1 MATAAQKRRVHKHKS
16 KEAKDK
22 RGNENAQAKVFTY
35 EWKGLN
41 RDGQKTSGELRGTSV
56 LEIKTQLKAQGV
68 NPKVVRKKSASLFK
82 SDPKIKPMDIA
93 MVTRQIATMLTAGV
107 PLVTT
112 IEMLG
117 RGHEKPKMRTLL
129 GTIVND
135 IQSGIPL
142 SDALRPHRQYFDD
155 LYVDLVAAGEHSGS
169 LDLVFD
175 RIATYKEK
183 AEALKSKIKKA
194 MFYPAAVVV
203 VAIAVTTLLL
213 LFVVPQFEEIFA
225 GFGAELPAF
234 TQLIINI
241 SEGLQA
247 SWYYFLA
254 AIIIAVIAFKQ
265 AHLRSQEFRDQID
278 TLVLKIPAIG
288 DILHKGAMA
297 RFARTLATTFAAGV
311 PLIDGLESAAGAS
324 GNAVYRKALLKIRAE
339 VMSGMQMNVAMR
351 TTGLFPDMLIQ
362 MVMIGEE
369 SGSLDNMLNKV
380 ANIYEMQVD
389 DAVDGLSSL
398 IEPIMMVVIGGLV
411 GGLIV
416 GMYLPIFQM
425 GQVVG

>member
-1 MATAAQKRRVHKHKS
+1 MATATTVKKPRANKNDKKS
-16 KEAKDK
+16 QPKI
-22 RGNENAQAKVFTY
+22 FTF

-41 RDGQKTSGELRGTSV
+41 RDGKKTGGELKGTTV
-56 LEIKTQLKAQGV
+56 AEIKSQLKQQGV
-68 NPKVVRKKSASLFK
+68 NPKVVRKKASPLF
-82 SDPKIKPMDIA
+82 SRNPDIKAMDIA
-93 MVTRQIATMLTAGV
+93 MVTRQIATMLAAGV

-117 RGHEKPKMRTLL
+117 RGHEKQKMRELL
-129 GTIVND
+129 GTVLSE

-142 SDALRPHRQYFDD
+142 SDSLRPHRRYFDD

-169 LDLVFD
+169 LDAVFD
-175 RIATYKEK
+175 RIATYREK
-183 AEALKSKIKKA
+183 AEQLKSKIKKA

-203 VAIAVTTLLL
+203 VAILVTTLLL
-213 LFVVPQFEEIFA
+213 LFVVPQFEEIFNS
-225 GFGAELPAF
+225 FGAELPAF
-234 TQLIINI
+234 TQFIIGI
-241 SEGLQA
+241 SRFLQS
-247 SWYYFLA
+247 SWYIFFA
-254 AIIIAVIAFKQ
+254 AIVISIWLFIR
-265 AHLRSQEFRDQID
+265 AHRNSQVVRDRVD
-278 TLVLKIPAIG
+278 ELVLKIPVIG
-288 DILHKGAMA
+288 NILHKAAMA
-297 RFARTLATTFAAGV
+297 RFSRTLATTFAAGV
-311 PLIDGLESAAGAS
+311 PLIDGMESAAGAS
-324 GNAVYRKALLKIRAE
+324 GNAVYRKALLKVRQE
-339 VMSGMQMNVAMR
+339 VMAGMQMNVAMR

-398 IEPIMMVVIGGLV
+398 IEPIMMVVIGTLV

-425 GQVVG
+425 GNVVG

>member
-1 MATAAQKRRVHKHKS
+1 MATATASKKTNKKTAKAQP
-16 KEAKDK
+16 
-22 RGNENAQAKVFTY
+22 KVFTY

-41 RDGQKTSGELRGTSV
+41 RDGKKTSGELRGATV
-56 LEIKTQLKAQGV
+56 AEIKSQLKSQGV
-68 NPKVVRKKSASLFK
+68 NPKSVKKKATSIFK
-82 SDPKIKPMDIA
+82 LSDPKITAMDIA
-93 MVTRQIATMLTAGV
+93 MVTRQIATMLQAGV

-117 RGHEKPKMRTLL
+117 RGHEKVKMRELL
-129 GTIVND
+129 GTILTEV
-135 IQSGIPL
+135 QSGIPL

-169 LDLVFD
+169 LDAVFE
-175 RIATYKEK
+175 RVALYKEK

-203 VAIAVTTLLL
+203 VAIGVTTLLL
-213 LFVVPQFEEIFA
+213 LFVVPQFQEIFN

-234 TQLIINI
+234 TQMVIGI
-241 SEGLQA
+241 SEALQA
-247 SWYYFLA
+247 SWYIFA
-254 AIIIAVIAFKQ
+254 IAIITAVFVFKRAHRHSQ
-265 AHLRSQEFRDQID
+265 AFRDKVDALI
-278 TLVLKIPAIG
+278 LKVPAVG
-288 DILHKGAMA
+288 PILHKAAMA

-324 GNAVYRKALLKIRAE
+324 GNAIYRNALLKVRSE

-398 IEPIMMVVIGGLV
+398 IEPIMMVVIGTLV

-416 GMYLPIFQM
+416 AMYLPIFQM

>member
-1 MATAAQKRRVHKHKS
+1 MALASKKKVHKHKQS
-16 KEAKDK
+16 NKTIQKSQPK
-22 RGNENAQAKVFTY
+22 IYTF
-35 EWKGLN
+35 EWKGTN
-41 RDGQKTSGELRGTSV
+41 RDGQKTAGELRGASIT
-56 LEIKTQLKAQGV
+56 EIKSQLKSQGV
-68 NPKVVRKKSASLFK
+68 NPKLVRKKSAPLFK
-82 SDPKIKPMDIA
+82 SEKKINAMDIA

-112 IEMLG
+112 LELLG
-117 RGHEKPKMRTLL
+117 KGHEKVKMRELL
-129 GTIVND
+129 GAIVND
-135 IQSGIPL
+135 VQSGIPL
-142 SDALRPHRQYFDD
+142 SDALRPHRLYFDE

-169 LDLVFD
+169 LDIVFD
-175 RIATYKEK
+175 RIATYREK

-203 VAIAVTTLLL
+203 VAIGVTALLL
-213 LFVVPQFEEIFA
+213 LAVVPQFEEIFA

-234 TQLIINI
+234 TQLIINL
-241 SEGLQA
+241 SRWLQS
-247 SWYYFLA
+247 SWYFF
-254 AIIIAVIAFKQ
+254 AIGIVVSGYMFVKT
-265 AHLRSQEFRDQID
+265 HRNSQKFRDQVD
-278 TLVLKIPAIG
+278 AFVLKIPAIG
-288 DILHKGAMA
+288 PILHKGAMA

-324 GNAVYRKALLKIRAE
+324 GNAVYRDAVMKIRAE

-380 ANIYEMQVD
+380 SNIYEMQVD

-398 IEPIMMVVIGGLV
+398 IEPIMMVVIGILV

-416 GMYLPIFQM
+416 GMYLPIFQL
-425 GQVVG
+425 GKVVG

>member
-1 MATAAQKRRVHKHKS
+1 MNTAVAGKS
-16 KEAKDK
+16 KSRKK
-22 RGNENAQAKVFTY
+22 SPKNQPKIYTY

-41 RDGQKTSGELRGTSV
+41 RDGRKSAGEFRGSSV
-56 LEIKTQLKAQGV
+56 MEVRSQLKLQGIS
-68 NPKVVRKKSASLFK
+68 PKSVRKKSAPLFK
-82 SDPKIKPMDIA
+82 SEKKINAMDIA
-93 MVTRQIATMLTAGV
+93 MVTRQIATMLAAGV

-112 IEMLG
+112 LELLG
-117 RGHEKPKMRTLL
+117 RGHEKPKMRALL
-129 GTIVND
+129 TNIVAEV
-135 IQSGIPL
+135 QSGVPL
-142 SDALRPHRQYFDD
+142 SDALRPQRQYFDD
-155 LYVDLVAAGEHSGS
+155 LYVDLVAAGEHSGA
-169 LDLVFD
+169 LDQVFD

-203 VAIAVTTLLL
+203 VAIGVTALLL
-213 LFVVPQFEEIFA
+213 LMVVPQFEEIFK

-241 SEGLQA
+241 SKALQA
-247 SWYYFLA
+247 TWYFFA
-254 AIIIAVIAFKQ
+254 AGIIAAVWTFRRAHRNAQ
-265 AHLRSQEFRDQID
+265 AVRDRTDELI
-278 TLVLKIPAIG
+278 LKTPAIG
-288 DILHKGAMA
+288 DILHKAAMA

-324 GNAVYRKALLKIRAE
+324 GNAVYRNALLKIRQD
-339 VMSGMQMNVAMR
+339 VMAGMQMNVAMR
-351 TTGLFPDMLIQ
+351 TTKLFPDMLIQ

-369 SGSLDNMLNKV
+369 SGSLDNMLNKI

-398 IEPIMMVVIGGLV
+398 IEPIMMVVIGTLV

-425 GQVVG
+425 GNVVG

>member
-1 MATAAQKRRVHKHKS
+1 MATATTARKPRANKNDKKS
-16 KEAKDK
+16 QPKIYT
-22 RGNENAQAKVFTY
+22 F

-41 RDGQKTSGELRGTSV
+41 RDGKKTGGELKGTTV
-56 LEIKTQLKAQGV
+56 AEIKSQLKQQGV
-68 NPKVVRKKSASLFK
+68 NPKVVRKKASPLF
-82 SDPKIKPMDIA
+82 SRNPDIKAMDIA
-93 MVTRQIATMLTAGV
+93 MVTRQIATMLAAGV

-117 RGHEKPKMRTLL
+117 RGHEKQKMRELL
-129 GTIVND
+129 GTVLSE

-142 SDALRPHRQYFDD
+142 SDSLRPHRRYFDD

-169 LDLVFD
+169 LDAVFD
-175 RIATYKEK
+175 RIATYREK
-183 AEALKSKIKKA
+183 AEQLKSKIKKA

-203 VAIAVTTLLL
+203 VAILVTTLLL
-213 LFVVPQFEEIFA
+213 LFVVPQFEEIFK

-234 TQLIINI
+234 TQMIVGI
-241 SEGLQA
+241 SRFLQS
-247 SWYYFLA
+247 SWYIFFF
-254 AIIIAVIAFKQ
+254 AIVISIWLFVR
-265 AHLRSQEFRDQID
+265 AHRNSQVVRDRVD
-278 TLVLKIPAIG
+278 ELVLKIPVIG
-288 DILHKGAMA
+288 NILHKAAMA
-297 RFARTLATTFAAGV
+297 RFSRTLATTFAAGV
-311 PLIDGLESAAGAS
+311 PLIDGMESAAGAS
-324 GNAVYRKALLKIRAE
+324 GNAVYRKALLKVRQE
-339 VMSGMQMNVAMR
+339 VMAGMQMNVAMR

-398 IEPIMMVVIGGLV
+398 IEPIMMVVIGTLV

-425 GQVVG
+425 GNIVG

>member
-1 MATAAQKRRVHKHKS
+1 MATAAAS
-16 KEAKDK
+16 KTKK
-22 RGNENAQAKVFTY
+22 PTVKQAPKVYNF
-35 EWKGLN
+35 EWKGMN
-41 RDGQKTSGELRGTSV
+41 RDGKKSSGELRGASV
-56 LEIKTQLKAQGV
+56 AEIKTLLKNQGI
-68 NPKVVRKKSASLFK
+68 NPKVVRKKSDGLFGK
-82 SDPKIKPMDIA
+82 SNKKITAMDIA

-112 IEMLG
+112 IDILG
-117 RGHEKPKMRTLL
+117 KGHEKPKMRELL
-129 GTIVND
+129 GTILND
-135 IQSGIPL
+135 IQAGIPL
-142 SDALRPHRQYFDD
+142 SDALRPHRIYFDD
-155 LYVDLVAAGEHSGS
+155 LYVDLVAAGEHSGA
-169 LDLVFD
+169 LDTVFD

-213 LFVVPQFEEIFA
+213 LFVVPQFEEIFK

-234 TQLIINI
+234 TQMIINL
-241 SEGLQA
+241 SRFLQS
-247 SWYYFLA
+247 SWYFFVITIVA
-254 AIIIAVIAFKQ
+254 AIWLYVRAHRNSQAVRDRQ
-265 AHLRSQEFRDQID
+265 DEF
-278 TLVLKIPAIG
+278 VLKIPVIG
-288 DILHKGAMA
+288 EILHKAAMA

-311 PLIDGLESAAGAS
+311 PLIDGMESAAGAS
-324 GNAVYRKALLKIRAE
+324 GNAVYRKALLKIRTE
-339 VMSGMQMNVAMR
+339 VMAGMQMNVAMR
-351 TTGLFPDMLIQ
+351 TVNLFPDMLIQ

-369 SGSLDNMLNKV
+369 SGSLDNMLNKI

-398 IEPIMMVVIGGLV
+398 IEPIMMVVIGTLV

-425 GQVVG
+425 GNVVG

>member
-1 MATAAQKRRVHKHKS
+1 MATATTVKKPRANKNDKKS
-16 KEAKDK
+16 QPKIYT
-22 RGNENAQAKVFTY
+22 F

-41 RDGQKTSGELRGTSV
+41 RDGKKTGGELKGTTV
-56 LEIKTQLKAQGV
+56 AEIKSQLKQQGV
-68 NPKVVRKKSASLFK
+68 NPKVVRKKASPLF
-82 SDPKIKPMDIA
+82 SRNPDIKAMDIA
-93 MVTRQIATMLTAGV
+93 MVTRQIATMLAAGV

-117 RGHEKPKMRTLL
+117 RGHEKQKMRELL
-129 GTIVND
+129 GTVLSE

-142 SDALRPHRQYFDD
+142 SDSLRPHRRYFDD

-169 LDLVFD
+169 LDAVFD
-175 RIATYKEK
+175 RIATYREK
-183 AEALKSKIKKA
+183 AEQLKSKIKKA

-203 VAIAVTTLLL
+203 VAILVTTLLL
-213 LFVVPQFEEIFA
+213 LFVVPQFEEIFNS
-225 GFGAELPAF
+225 FGAELPAF
-234 TQLIINI
+234 TQFIIGI
-241 SEGLQA
+241 SRFLQS
-247 SWYYFLA
+247 SWYIFFA
-254 AIIIAVIAFKQ
+254 AIVISIWLFIR
-265 AHLRSQEFRDQID
+265 AHRNSQVVRDRVD
-278 TLVLKIPAIG
+278 ELVLKIPVIG
-288 DILHKGAMA
+288 NILHKAAMA
-297 RFARTLATTFAAGV
+297 RFSRTLATTFAAGV
-311 PLIDGLESAAGAS
+311 PLIDGMESAAGAS
-324 GNAVYRKALLKIRAE
+324 GNAVYRKALLKVRQE
-339 VMSGMQMNVAMR
+339 VMAGMQMNVAMR

-398 IEPIMMVVIGGLV
+398 IEPIMMVVIGTLV

-425 GQVVG
+425 GNVVG

>member
-1 MATAAQKRRVHKHKS
+1 MATATTVKKPRANKNEKKS
-16 KEAKDK
+16 QPKIYT
-22 RGNENAQAKVFTY
+22 F

-41 RDGQKTSGELRGTSV
+41 RDGKKTGGELKGTTV
-56 LEIKTQLKAQGV
+56 AEIKSQLKQQGV
-68 NPKVVRKKSASLFK
+68 NPKVVRKKASPLF
-82 SDPKIKPMDIA
+82 SRNPDIKAMDIA
-93 MVTRQIATMLTAGV
+93 MVTRQIATMLAAGV

-117 RGHEKPKMRTLL
+117 RGHEKQKMRELL
-129 GTIVND
+129 GTVLSE

-142 SDALRPHRQYFDD
+142 SDSLRPHRRYFDD

-169 LDLVFD
+169 LDAVFD
-175 RIATYKEK
+175 RIATYREK
-183 AEALKSKIKKA
+183 AEQLKSKIKKA

-203 VAIAVTTLLL
+203 VAILVTTLLL
-213 LFVVPQFEEIFA
+213 LFVVPQFEEIFNS
-225 GFGAELPAF
+225 FGAELPAF
-234 TQLIINI
+234 TQFIIGI
-241 SEGLQA
+241 SRFLQS
-247 SWYYFLA
+247 SWYIFFA
-254 AIIIAVIAFKQ
+254 AIVISIWLFIR
-265 AHLRSQEFRDQID
+265 AHRNSQVVRDRVD
-278 TLVLKIPAIG
+278 ELVLRIPVIG
-288 DILHKGAMA
+288 NILHKAAMA
-297 RFARTLATTFAAGV
+297 RFSRTLATTFAAGV
-311 PLIDGLESAAGAS
+311 PLIDGMESAAGAS
-324 GNAVYRKALLKIRAE
+324 GNAVYRKALLKVRQE
-339 VMSGMQMNVAMR
+339 VMAGMQMNVAMR

-398 IEPIMMVVIGGLV
+398 IEPIMMVVIGTLV

-425 GQVVG
+425 GNVVG

>member
-1 MATAAQKRRVHKHKS
+1 MATATASKTKKPTTKS
-16 KEAKDK
+16 
-22 RGNENAQAKVFTY
+22 QPKVYNF

-41 RDGQKTSGELRGTSV
+41 RDGKKSSGELRGSSV
-56 LEIKTQLKAQGV
+56 AEIKTLLKTQGI
-68 NPKVVRKKSASLFK
+68 NPKVVRRKSEGLFGKGNKKINA
-82 SDPKIKPMDIA
+82 MDIA
-93 MVTRQIATMLTAGV
+93 MITRQIATMLTAGV

-112 IEMLG
+112 IDILG
-117 RGHEKPKMRTLL
+117 KGHEKPKMRELL
-129 GTIVND
+129 GTILND
-135 IQSGIPL
+135 IQAGIPL
-142 SDALRPHRQYFDD
+142 SDSLRPHRAYFDD

-169 LDLVFD
+169 LDAVFD

-213 LFVVPQFEEIFA
+213 LFVVPQFEEIFK

-234 TQLIINI
+234 TQMIIDI
-241 SEGLQA
+241 SRFLQS
-247 SWYYFLA
+247 SWYFFLI
-254 AIIIAVIAFKQ
+254 AIVSVIWLYIRAHRNSQAVRDRQ
-265 AHLRSQEFRDQID
+265 DEF
-278 TLVLKIPAIG
+278 VLKIPVIG
-288 DILHKGAMA
+288 DILHKAAMA

-311 PLIDGLESAAGAS
+311 PLIDGMESAAGAS
-324 GNAVYRKALLKIRAE
+324 GNAVYRKALLKIRTEIMA
-339 VMSGMQMNVAMR
+339 GMQMNVAMR
-351 TTGLFPDMLIQ
+351 TVNLFPDMLIQ

-369 SGSLDNMLNKV
+369 SGSLDNMLNKI
-380 ANIYEMQVD
+380 ANIFEMQVD

-398 IEPIMMVVIGGLV
+398 IEPVMMVVIGTLV

-425 GQVVG
+425 GNVVG

>member
-1 MATAAQKRRVHKHKS
+1 MATATATKSKKSAQKL
-16 KEAKDK
+16 
-22 RGNENAQAKVFTY
+22 QPKVYTFD
-35 EWKGLN
+35 WKGVN
-41 RDGQKTSGELRGTSV
+41 RDGKKSSGELRGTTV
-56 LEIKTQLKAQGV
+56 AEIKTQLKNQGIT
-68 NPKVVRKKSASLFK
+68 PKTVKRKSEGLFGPGNK
-82 SDPKIKPMDIA
+82 KITAMDIA
-93 MVTRQIATMLTAGV
+93 MITRQIATMLSSGV

-112 IEMLG
+112 IEILG

-129 GTIVND
+129 GTILTD

-169 LDLVFD
+169 LDAVFD
-175 RIATYKEK
+175 RIATYREK

-203 VAIAVTTLLL
+203 VAIAVTALLL
-213 LFVVPQFEEIFA
+213 IFVVPQFEEIFK

-234 TQLIINI
+234 TQLIVNI
-241 SEGLQA
+241 SRFLQS
-247 SWYYFLA
+247 SWYIFFTGIVVAIFLF
-254 AIIIAVIAFKQ
+254 IR
-265 AHLRSQEFRDQID
+265 AHRNSQLFRDKVDEAI
-278 TLVLKIPAIG
+278 LKIPVIG
-288 DILHKGAMA
+288 EILHKAAMA

-311 PLIDGLESAAGAS
+311 PLIDGMESAAGAS
-324 GNAVYRKALLKIRAE
+324 GNAVYRKALLKIRTEIMA
-339 VMSGMQMNVAMR
+339 GMQMNVAMR
-351 TTGLFPDMLIQ
+351 TVNLFPDMLIQ

-398 IEPIMMVVIGGLV
+398 IEPVMMVVIGGLV
-411 GGLIV
+411 GSLIV
-416 GMYLPIFQM
+416 GMYLPIFNL
-425 GQVVG
+425 GNVVG

>member
-1 MATAAQKRRVHKHKS
+1 MATATATKKATRAKKLEKKS
-16 KEAKDK
+16 
-22 RGNENAQAKVFTY
+22 QPKVYTF

-41 RDGQKTSGELRGTSV
+41 RDGKKTGGELKGTTVADVKS
-56 LEIKTQLKAQGV
+56 QLKVQGV
-68 NPKVVRKKSASLFK
+68 NPKTVRKKASPMFS

-93 MVTRQIATMLTAGV
+93 MVTRQIATMLAAGV

-117 RGHEKPKMRTLL
+117 RGHEKPKMRELL
-129 GTIVND
+129 GTILSE

-142 SDALRPHRQYFDD
+142 SDALRPHRRYFDD

-169 LDLVFD
+169 LDAVFD
-175 RIATYKEK
+175 RIATYREK
-183 AEALKSKIKKA
+183 TEALKSKIKKA

-213 LFVVPQFEEIFA
+213 LFVVPQFEDIFSS
-225 GFGAELPAF
+225 FGAELPAF
-234 TQLIINI
+234 TQLIVGI
-241 SEGLQA
+241 SRWLQS
-247 SWYYFLA
+247 SWYFFVVGIVVSIWLF
-254 AIIIAVIAFKQ
+254 VR
-265 AHLRSQEFRDQID
+265 AHRNSQIFRDKID
-278 TLVLKIPAIG
+278 TLILKIPVIG
-288 DILHKGAMA
+288 EILHKSSMA
-297 RFARTLATTFAAGV
+297 RFSRTLATTFAAGV
-311 PLIDGLESAAGAS
+311 PLIDGMESAAGAS
-324 GNAVYRKALLKIRAE
+324 GNAVYRKALLKVRQE
-339 VMSGMQMNVAMR
+339 VMAGMQMNVAMR

-389 DAVDGLSSL
+389 DAVDALSSL
-398 IEPIMMVVIGGLV
+398 IEPIMMVVIGTLV

-425 GQVVG
+425 GNVVGG

>member
-1 MATAAQKRRVHKHKS
+1 MATATTLKKPRAKKTEQKGQPKIYT
-16 KEAKDK
+16 
-22 RGNENAQAKVFTY
+22 F
-35 EWKGLN
+35 EWKGVN
-41 RDGQKTSGELRGTSV
+41 RDGAKTGGELKGATV
-56 LEIKTQLKAQGV
+56 AEIKSQLKSQGV
-68 NPKVVRKKSASLFK
+68 NPKVVHKKASPLFARNP
-82 SDPKIKPMDIA
+82 DIKPMDIA
-93 MVTRQIATMLTAGV
+93 MVTRQIATMLAAGV

-117 RGHEKPKMRTLL
+117 RGHEKLKMRELL
-129 GTIVND
+129 GTVLSE

-142 SDALRPHRQYFDD
+142 SDALRPHRRYFDD

-169 LDLVFD
+169 LDAVFD
-175 RIATYKEK
+175 RIATYREK
-183 AEALKSKIKKA
+183 AEQLKSKIKKA

-203 VAIAVTTLLL
+203 VAVAVTVLLL
-213 LFVVPQFEEIFA
+213 LFVVPQFEEIFK

-234 TQLIINI
+234 TQLIIGI
-241 SEGLQA
+241 SRFLQS
-247 SWYYFLA
+247 SWYIFFA
-254 AIIIAVIAFKQ
+254 AIVISIWLFVRAHRNSQAV
-265 AHLRSQEFRDQID
+265 RDRVD
-278 TLVLKIPAIG
+278 ELVLKIPVIG
-288 DILHKGAMA
+288 EILHKAAMA
-297 RFARTLATTFAAGV
+297 RFSRTLATTFAAGV
-311 PLIDGLESAAGAS
+311 PLIDGMESAAGAS
-324 GNAVYRKALLKIRAE
+324 GNAVYRKALLKVRQE
-339 VMSGMQMNVAMR
+339 VMAGMQMNVAMR

-398 IEPIMMVVIGGLV
+398 IEPIMMVVIGTLV

-425 GQVVG
+425 GNVVG

>member
-1 MATAAQKRRVHKHKS
+1 MATATATKKS
-16 KEAKDK
+16 KSKKSTAK
-22 RGNENAQAKVFTY
+22 AQPKVYTF

-41 RDGQKTSGELRGTSV
+41 RNGEKTSGELRGTTIT
-56 LEIKTQLKAQGV
+56 EIKSQLKSQGV
-68 NPKVVRKKSASLFK
+68 NPKIVKKKAASLFK
-82 SDPKIKPMDIA
+82 LSDPKITAMDIA
-93 MVTRQIATMLTAGV
+93 MITRQIATMLQAGV

-117 RGHEKPKMRTLL
+117 RGHEKTKMRELL
-129 GTIVND
+129 GTILTE

-169 LDLVFD
+169 LDAVFD
-175 RIATYKEK
+175 RVALYKEK

-203 VAIAVTTLLL
+203 VAVGVTTLLL
-213 LFVVPQFEEIFA
+213 LFVVPQFQEIFA

-234 TQLIINI
+234 TQFVIGI
-241 SEGLQA
+241 SEALQA
-247 SWYYFLA
+247 SWYIFAL
-254 AIIIAVIAFKQ
+254 AIIVAAFLFKR
-265 AHLRSQEFRDQID
+265 AHHHSQPFRDKVD
-278 TLVLKIPAIG
+278 TLILKIPAIG
-288 DILHKGAMA
+288 PILHKAAMA

-324 GNAVYRKALLKIRAE
+324 GNAVYRNALIKVRSE
-339 VMSGMQMNVAMR
+339 VMAGMQMNVAMR
-351 TTGLFPDMLIQ
+351 TTGIFPDMLIQ

-398 IEPIMMVVIGGLV
+398 IEPIMMVVIGTLV

-416 GMYLPIFQM
+416 AMYLPIFQM
-425 GQVVG
+425 GKIVS